1 VISFVDGG
9 TIYDRGL
16 FELLRDLAD
25 ANGIPWQIKHMIAG
39 GTDARTIQRSR
50 SGVRVTGLSAAVRN
64 IHSPSSVA
72 SITDMENQL
81 KLARLFIDAI
91 AQQWDGEAEREN

>member
-1 VISFVDGG
+1 MISLIDGG

-16 FELLRDLAD
+16 FETLRDLAN
-25 ANGIPWQIKHMIAG
+25 ANDIPWHVKHMVAG

-50 SGVRVTGLSAAVRN
+50 EGVRVTGISAAVRN

-72 SITDMENQL
+72 DRNDVEYML
-81 KLARLFIDAI
+81 KLARLFIQAM
-91 AQQWDGEAEREN
+91 AEEY